1 MAIIE
6 FAISATQ
13 CHCKNTNNANQK
25 GIKQVLRGAIG
36 DARTVKSDKHTYG
49 RTVGYKSNL

>member
-25 GIKQVLRGAIG
+25 GIKQVLRGAFG